1 MLPPVGPGTACLRT
15 GSGLRTTG
23 LSLRPCERSCLRTT
37 DLSLRPC
44 DRSGLRATD
53 LSLRPGER
61 SGLRTTG
68 LLSLRPG
75 LLSTGL

>member
-15 GSGLRTTG
+15 GSGLRTT
-23 LSLRPCERSCLRTT
+23 R
-37 DLSLRPC
+37 
-44 DRSGLRATD
+44 

-61 SGLRTTG
+61 PCLLSTG
-68 LLSLRPG
+68 LSLRPG

>member
-15 GSGLRTTG
+15 GSGLRATG
-23 LSLRPCERSCLRTT
+23 LSLRPCERSGLRTT
-37 DLSLRPC
+37 
-44 DRSGLRATD
+44 GL

-68 LLSLRPG
+68 LSLRPC

>member
-23 LSLRPCERSCLRTT
+23 LSLRPCERS
-37 DLSLRPC
+37 
-44 DRSGLRATD
+44 
-53 LSLRPGER
+53 
-61 SGLRTTG
+61 GLRTTG
-68 LLSLRPG
+68 LSLRPG